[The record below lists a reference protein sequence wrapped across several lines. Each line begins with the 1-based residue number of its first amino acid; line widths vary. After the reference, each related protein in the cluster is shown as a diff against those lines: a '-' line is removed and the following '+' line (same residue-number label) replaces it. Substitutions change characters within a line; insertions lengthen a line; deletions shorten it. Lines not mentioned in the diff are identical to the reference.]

1 MKGTIILLTYSADNV
16 SLSSACHIANCLNY
30 LSDFVIMC
38 NCNVICLRL
47 IDCKAFYMLLIW

>member
-47 IDCKAFYMLLIW
+47 